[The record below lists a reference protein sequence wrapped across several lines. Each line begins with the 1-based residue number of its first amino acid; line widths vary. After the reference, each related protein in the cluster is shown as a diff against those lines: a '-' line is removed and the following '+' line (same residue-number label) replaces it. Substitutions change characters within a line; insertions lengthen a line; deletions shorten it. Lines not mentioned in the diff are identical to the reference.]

1 MFSSF
6 IHVNSRVLFFMAE
19 LCVSVYVCESLSDSL
34 HPMDYSPPGSSVHGL
49 LQARVLEWVVSLSIH
64 LLIGCFPILAI
75 KNKTARNVGVQL
87 PLQDLFFFFF
97 KFLLEYHWFKILISF
112 PSDKYPEV
120 GLLDHMV
127 TLFLTFSGSSILF
140 SIEAAPIYTP
150 PSVYGRRG
158 SGSLFSTSSPTLFF
172 LSVKCEVLGDWF
184 AFVWW
189 LVVLSTF
196 LCAHRPFVCLLWEN
210 LFGFSAHLV
219 TWWWWWFCYFVVSSL
234 YPPIR
239 YMVWKYFLP

>member
-1 MFSSF
+1 MWECSYLFKISSF
-6 IHVNSRVLFFMAE
+6 SFLNVYWSIIDLRYWFLF
-19 LCVSVYVCESLSDSL
+19 LQINTQKWYLSGGND
-34 HPMDYSPPGSSVHGL
+34 P
-49 LQARVLEWVVSLSIH
+49 
-64 LLIGCFPILAI
+64 
-75 KNKTARNVGVQL
+75 
-87 PLQDLFFFFF
+87 
-97 KFLLEYHWFKILISF
+97 
-112 PSDKYPEV
+112 

-127 TLFLTFSGSSILF
+127 ILFLTFSGSSILF